1 MSHHLL
7 GVFVGLASCV
17 QTTLDGDV
25 LLEIEVQPASS
36 RQGIV
41 GFNDWRSRIQVAVK
55 AEAKKGKANYAVCN
69 VLSKIFSSPVSV
81 VSGHTT
87 RNKKV
92 SVQGLSSEKIISILE
107 GLIES

>member
-1 MSHHLL
+1 MCHLFL
-7 GVFVGLASCV
+7 RAFVGLASCV

-55 AEAKKGKANYAVCN
+55 AEAKKGQANHAVCN
-69 VLSKIFSSPVSV
+69 VLSKIFSSPITV
-81 VSGHTT
+81 VSGHTART
-87 RNKKV
+87 KKV
-92 SVQGLSSEKIISILE
+92 QVSNLSSAQIIAILE